1 MHFIQKYNLIK
12 IRFIILLL
20 LKFFIVD
27 NKYFLES
34 FEKEKIF
41 INLKQSFKILSVKE
55 IFNINIPNATV
66 LIFEPN
72 KHHHEC
78 IPGYT
83 KYFIDLGYNVD
94 ILIHSSGLDSLM
106 KFEKSE
112 NIRLFIFND
121 LFAIYLY
128 IKVLCS
134 IIRKYTFV
142 LVQTVDANKLDLYKG
157 LNLLKLNNSAF
168 VFHDLNIIDINYFH
182 FFKENRIWTL
192 GNFSKGLQVNPHFF
206 GNISIKDK
214 NNKVIFFMTS
224 TYNRNY
230 KYLIE
235 SSARLKNEN
244 FNFEIII
251 TGRSSQIKSYSI
263 PENIKDIFIFKKK
276 VTYYEMYKIIQS
288 SDFIIIPLKTNWKN
302 DYEYKTNKVTGSI
315 QIVYGFLKPA
325 IIHRE
330 FAKFYNLNDR
340 NSLIFNNTNFY
351 DIMKKSILLNNNH
364 YKNLQHNLQI
374 VEKNLYQSSINNIKK
389 TCHLF

>member
-41 INLKQSFKILSVKE
+41 INLKQSFKILSFKE
-55 IFNINIPNATV
+55 IFNINIPNATI

-235 SSARLKNEN
+235 SSTKLKNEN

-389 TCHLF
+389 TFHLF

>member
-1 MHFIQKYNLIK
+1 M
-12 IRFIILLL
+12 LLL

-41 INLKQSFKILSVKE
+41 INLKQSFKILSFKE
-55 IFNINIPNATV
+55 IFNINIPNATI

-235 SSARLKNEN
+235 SSTKLKNEN

-389 TCHLF
+389 TFHLI

>member
-41 INLKQSFKILSVKE
+41 INLKQSFKILSFKE

-142 LVQTVDANKLDLYKG
+142 LVQTVDANKLNLYNG

-351 DIMKKSILLNNNH
+351 DIMKKSILLNNTH

-389 TCHLF
+389 TFHLF

>member
-41 INLKQSFKILSVKE
+41 INLKQSFKILSFKE

-142 LVQTVDANKLDLYKG
+142 LVQTVDANKLDLYNG

-351 DIMKKSILLNNNH
+351 DIMKKSILLNNTH

-389 TCHLF
+389 TFHLF

>member
-41 INLKQSFKILSVKE
+41 INLKQSFKILSFKE

-142 LVQTVDANKLDLYKG
+142 LVQTIDANKL
-157 LNLLKLNNSAF
+157 NLLNLNNSAF

-389 TCHLF
+389 TFHLF